1 MRPAFGV
8 VLIGALAAALS
19 PLAAISS
26 SLPASLPLP
35 TYDLRAQLFLRLFG
49 ETTDWR
55 SSVAA
60 AYGDALAESPL
71 RDLALHPLPERTR
84 ATLST
89 VVASAPT
96 FAVAQPQQRMGD
108 ERSFDLAQS
117 VRARLLENS
126 AATAAAPAPDV
137 DSASVGVLTNDR
149 QAFSVAAY
157 QPVQSSANVSLDS
170 GEAAF
175 EPIASQPSGA
185 TAMLPGAS
193 TARVSSPADLRV
205 GPLRVEGQLQSSS
218 AQVTQPSLLDSAYGA
233 GANFAVRAGA
243 RNVDVGVSSSYE
255 ELTRNDAALAGSFL
269 SAQWQL
275 PGGDAPLVIGNSANM
290 SRLSLGA
297 GVAVPLVNGLTL
309 KLNYDTARL
318 LGSYGLP
325 GLTNLD
331 AVDNAYGGALTFAIP
346 HSSSTLSFSAYQYR
360 YQDNIL
366 NANSLTQTRENVNF
380 TVKF

>member
-1 MRPAFGV
+1 MGPPFGV

-19 PLAAISS
+19 PVVAFSS
-26 SLPASLPLP
+26 TLTAPA
-35 TYDLRAQLFLRLFG
+35 YDLRTQLFLQLFG

-55 SSVAA
+55 ASVAA
-60 AYGDALAESPL
+60 AYGDAYGESPL
-71 RDLALHPLPERTR
+71 RDLALEPAPDRTR
-84 ATLST
+84 AFST

-96 FAVAQPQQRMGD
+96 FAATPAQPRVAD
-108 ERSFDLAQS
+108 EPSFDLAQS
-117 VRARLLENS
+117 VRERLLENN
-126 AATAAAPAPDV
+126 AAVAAPPESGTDAN
-137 DSASVGVLTNDR
+137 STQALTNAGA
-149 QAFSVAAY
+149 AFPVAAY
-157 QPVQSSANVSLDS
+157 QPVEPPANVSLQS
-170 GEAAF
+170 GEASF
-175 EPIASQPSGA
+175 GPIAPSQQSVA
-185 TAMLPGAS
+185 TAMLPGATTS
-193 TARVSSPADLRV
+193 RISSPASLRV
-205 GPLRVEGQLQSSS
+205 GPVHVEGQLQGTS
-218 AQVTQPSLLDSAYGA
+218 AQVQQPQLLDSAYGA

-243 RNVDVGVSSSYE
+243 RKLDVGVSSSYE
-255 ELTRNDAALAGSFL
+255 QLTRNDAASGGSLL
-269 SAQWQL
+269 SAQWQM
-275 PGGDAPLVIGNSANM
+275 PGADAPLVIPNSANV

-309 KLNYDTARL
+309 NLNYDTARL

-331 AVDNAYGGALTFAIP
+331 AVDNAYGGGLTFSIP